1 MRYSKS
7 KTHKNV
13 DQKIEMIQIRTQ
25 PIVILLDFKVT
36 IQRVI

>member
-13 DQKIEMIQIRTQ
+13 DQTIEMIQIRTQ